1 MHCVIL
7 AGGSGTR
14 FWPFSRKN
22 NPKQLLNIVGDNS
35 MLQITVDRLRKLKS
49 TSEIYIITRKEL
61 YNRILETTTNIKPEN
76 III

>member
-14 FWPFSRKN
+14 FWPYSRKD
-22 NPKQLLNIVGDNS
+22 NPKQLLNIIGDQS
-35 MLQITVDRLRKLKS
+35 MLQITVDRLCKLKS

-61 YNRILETTTNIKPEN
+61 YDPIISNVKNIKDRKSVV
-76 III
+76 